1 MPKHSTYFL
10 KPHLLALAI
19 GAILSHSAFADD
31 TDDKTSAQTNA
42 SLQAPLHADL
52 GKLKVTFVKRAHRR
66 SNEITGLGK
75 VVKSS
80 DDINEEMTLNI
91 RDLTRYDPGISVVE
105 QGRGATSGYAMRG
118 VDKNRVAM
126 LVDGLAQA
134 QSYLTLKSDANGGAI
149 NEIEYENIKSIELSK
164 GASSAE
170 YGSGA
175 LGGAVGF
182 VTKDSSDIIKVGKD
196 WGVDTKT
203 AYSSKNGQFTQSV
216 AGAVKHDKFDHLAI
230 FTVRKGHETDIHPH
244 AKHLTHAYNPLV
256 GYFYVYDNS
265 TGDRLGR
272 HSYYVIDG
280 CATPCTPNA
289 FAQPNSDNKARQT
302 SPNLTGD
309 AKEMADKI
317 PYPTHY
323 ATATEYT
330 GKERIAPNP
339 LDYRSTS
346 LFYKGGYRISPLH
359 YVGGILERT
368 QQRYDSRDMTF
379 RSYYTKDDNELKV
392 GNNLHGCFSDEL
404 KQPIGNCG
412 IAEDGNPL
420 SGLVHRAG
428 NEVRYGLNYAKGL
441 FIDENHSKGRYG
453 LSYQYD
459 NPNKDSFADSLKVS
473 LDRQTLELDTHRHE
487 TRCTVGS
494 VEKCRASIDKPWSHY
509 RSEQN
514 RYTENLWLG
523 QATWTKELQFAKAK
537 HRLTAL
543 AGLGRT
549 KSVLHRGNY
558 FDEYVIGTGYQ
569 RDYGL
574 GTGSYDDPAT
584 YKRLSGENQLVHL
597 EVCNANASDNRD
609 CNARAIRANQAFLAV
624 RDLITLNQYVDLGL
638 GVRYDRHAFKSDDV
652 WTPSRTYNNVSWNAG
667 LSVKPTDWLVMSYRY
682 SNGFRVPAFYELYGP
697 RTGLADKDNPLIQAE
712 MKTRKAP
719 DPERSQNHEFGI
731 GLRGDFGTLETSV
744 FSNEYK
750 GMLAIAQVK
759 GTSTPDFYNVQDVRL
774 TGVNVLGKLDWYS
787 VNNKLP
793 DGLYSTLAY
802 NEVKVKDRQVKDG
815 YAIAIDPIL
824 DAVQPA
830 RVIAGLG
837 YDSPD
842 GKWGVGSLTTYSTAK
857 KDNELTGNRYYG
869 AVSVDVLSKK
879 SRAWY
884 TYDLTGYYHLN
895 DHLTLRAGI
904 YNLANRKYST
914 WESVR
919 QSTINAVNQ
928 DTGSPARYAATG
940 RNFVLS
946 LEGKF

>member
-1 MPKHSTYFL
+1 M
-10 KPHLLALAI
+10 KPLTPNLLFLAI
-19 GAILSHSAFADD
+19 GAVLFGQPSHAQTPINTTTAAEETTDD
-31 TDDKTSAQTNA
+31 TDTLDDSTT
-42 SLQAPLHADL
+42 LAPLT
-52 GKLKVTFVKRAHRR
+52 VTFVKRAHRK

-126 LVDGLAQA
+126 VVDGLSQA
-134 QSYLTLKSDANGGAI
+134 QSYLTLKSGANGGAI

-182 VTKDSSDIIKVGKD
+182 VTKDSSDIIKDGKH

-203 AYSSKNGQFTQSV
+203 AYSSKNEQFTQSI
-216 AGAVKHDKFDHLAI
+216 AGAIRHGNFDHLGI
-230 FTVRKGHETDIHPH
+230 FTVRKGKEIDIHAH
-244 AKHLTHAYNPLV
+244 AKDLVYYYKPLV
-256 GYFYVYDNS
+256 GYFKSHNNI
-265 TGDRLGR
+265 TGERGV
-272 HSYYVIDG
+272 HSYYLIQDD
-280 CATPCTPNA
+280 CPSLNCTPSA
-289 FAQPNSDNKARQT
+289 FAEANSDKEAKQT
-302 SPNLTGD
+302 SPMLTGE
-309 AKEMADKI
+309 AKEMADQI
-317 PYPTHY
+317 PYPIRT

-339 LDYRSTS
+339 MSYQSQS
-346 LFYKGGYRISPLH
+346 FFYKGGYALSPRHHFGL
-359 YVGGILERT
+359 VIENT
-368 QQRYDSRDMTF
+368 KQSYDSRDMTF
-379 RSYYTKDDNELKV
+379 RSYYTQDDEELKTGAILTGTSTSDGG
-392 GNNLHGCFSDEL
+392 GNY
-404 KQPIGNCG
+404 G
-412 IAEDGNPL
+412 IAEDGDPL
-420 SGLVHRAG
+420 SGLVHNGG
-428 NEVRYGLNYAKGL
+428 NVFYSLKYAKGL
-441 FIDENHSKGRYG
+441 FVDERHQKGRYG
-453 LSYQYD
+453 VSYKYSNPDKDGLAD
-459 NPNKDSFADSLKVS
+459 NVNVN
-473 LDRQTLELDTHRHE
+473 LDYQTLELNTHRHE
-487 TRCTVGS
+487 TRCSVGV
-494 VEKCRASIDKPWSHY
+494 VEKCRATTDKPWSHY
-509 RSEQN
+509 RSERN
-514 RYTENLWLG
+514 RYTEHALLG
-523 QATWTKELQFAKAK
+523 QINWQKELQLGKAK
-537 HRLTAL
+537 HRLSAL
-543 AGLGRT
+543 AGVGHT
-549 KSVLHRGNY
+549 KSVLHRGEY
-558 FDEYVIGTGYQ
+558 FNEYVVGTRFEQVGGN
-569 RDYGL
+569 RRFD
-574 GTGSYDDPAT
+574 TPAIF
-584 YKRLSGENQLVHL
+584 KRLQTPNTLVTKDT
-597 EVCNANASDNRD
+597 CNANASDNRD
-609 CNARAIRANQAFLAV
+609 CNARSISSNQAFVAV
-624 RDLITLNQYVDLGL
+624 RDLITLNDYVDFGLGL
-638 GVRYDRHAFKSDDV
+638 RYDRHAFKSDDV

-667 LSVKPTDWLVMSYRY
+667 LSVKPTNWLVMSYRY

-697 RTGLADKDNPLIQAE
+697 RTGLTDKDNPLVQAE
-712 MKTRKAP
+712 MKARKAP

-731 GLRGDFGTLETSV
+731 GLRGDFGTLETSI
-744 FSNEYK
+744 FRNHYD
-750 GMLAIAQVK
+750 GMLAIAQFR

-774 TGVNVLGKLDWYS
+774 TGVNVLGKLDWHS

-815 YAIAIDPIL
+815 YAIATDPIL

-842 GKWGVGSLTTYSTAK
+842 GKWGMGWLATYSAAK

-928 DTGSPARYAATG
+928 DTGSPARYAAAG